1 MSSALLAPAADPGHR
16 PAGIPRV
23 SLVQGFA
30 ALRRWQADHPRLVDS
45 AVAVAVF
52 VGVVTGPLTG
62 GDHDHGH
69 PGIGGRAAAA
79 DVLTLSLLVV
89 AAASLI
95 VRRRSP
101 LAVWAVCMLAAVAVI
116 AHHGDPTAA
125 TVPSYVALFTVGTL
139 LPLRTTVLVT
149 GGTAAVYA
157 VTLTLA
163 EGTFSDR
170 TLSLL
175 AFVGV
180 AAAIGLAVRSQ
191 RLAVEAAEARA
202 QQAEVTR
209 EEEAVRRVTDERLRI
224 ARELHDI
231 VAHHISVINVQAG
244 VARHLMTE
252 QPDQARTALG
262 LVRQASR
269 TVLTEMSTVLGLLR
283 TGEDENPVEPAPGL
297 AQVPAVVATMERAG
311 LHTTWRLT
319 GEAYALSELAD
330 LTAYRVVQE
339 SLTNALK
346 HGTGSADLTLD
357 YRLDDVVVEVRNPVP
372 DDATPSGSGGHG
384 LVGMRERVASVAG
397 RLSAGRGSDDE
408 FTVRV
413 QIPRGPVA

>member
-1 MSSALLAPAADPGHR
+1 M
-16 PAGIPRV
+16 
-23 SLVQGFA
+23 
-30 ALRRWQADHPRLVDS
+30 
-45 AVAVAVF
+45 VAVAVF

-69 PGIGGRAAAA
+69 PGIAGRAAAA
-79 DVLTLSLLVV
+79 DVLTISLLVL
-89 AAASLI
+89 ASASLI

-101 LAVWAVCMLAAVAVI
+101 LAVWAVSVLAAVAVI

-139 LPLRTTVLVT
+139 LPLRTTVPVT
-149 GGTAAVYA
+149 VGTAAVYA
-157 VTLTLA
+157 VTLILT

-180 AAAIGLAVRSQ
+180 AAAVGLAVRSQ

-244 VARHLMTE
+244 VARHLMADD
-252 QPDQARTALG
+252 PDQARTALG
-262 LVRQASR
+262 LVREASR
-269 TVLTEMSTVLGLLR
+269 TVLSEMSTVLGLLR
-283 TGEDENPVEPAPGL
+283 TGEDEISVEPAPGL
-297 AQVPAVVATMERAG
+297 AQLPAVVRSMEQAG
-311 LHTTWRLT
+311 LRTTWRVA

-357 YRLDDVVVEVRNPVP
+357 YRPDAVVVEVRNPVSDGAAP
-372 DDATPSGSGGHG
+372 TATGGHG
-384 LVGMRERVASVAG
+384 LVGMGERVTAVAG
-397 RLSAGRGSDDE
+397 RLSAGRAAEDA
-408 FTVRV
+408 FVVRAE
-413 QIPRGPVA
+413 IPRGRTA

>member
-1 MSSALLAPAADPGHR
+1 VG
-16 PAGIPRV
+16 
-23 SLVQGFA
+23 LVQGFA
-30 ALRRWQADHPRLVDS
+30 ALRRWQAEHPRVVDS
-45 AVAVAVF
+45 VVAVVVF
-52 VGVVTGPLTG
+52 VGVVTGPLTDG

-69 PGIGGRAAAA
+69 PGIGGRAASA
-79 DVLTLSLLVV
+79 DVLTISLLVV

-95 VRRRSP
+95 LRRRAP
-101 LAVWAVCMLAAVAVI
+101 LAVWAVSVLAAVAVI
-116 AHHGDPTAA
+116 AHHGDATAA
-125 TVPSYVALFTVGTL
+125 VVPSYVALFTVGSL
-139 LPLRTTVLVT
+139 RPLRTTVLVT
-149 GGTAAVYA
+149 AGTAAAYA

-180 AAAIGLAVRSQ
+180 AAAIGLAVRNQ
-191 RLAVEAAEARA
+191 RLAVESAEARA
-202 QQAEVTR
+202 RQAEVTS
-209 EEEAVRRVTDERLRI
+209 EQEAVRRVTDERLRI
-224 ARELHDI
+224 ARELHDV

-244 VARHLMTE
+244 VARHLLTE

-262 LVRQASR
+262 LVREASR
-269 TVLTEMSTVLGLLR
+269 TVLSEMSTVLGLLR

-297 AQVPAVVATMERAG
+297 AQVPAVVRTMERAG
-311 LHTTWRLT
+311 LRTTWRVA
-319 GEAYALSELAD
+319 GEAYALSEPAD

-357 YRLDDVVVEVRNPVP
+357 YRRDVVVVQVRNPVP
-372 DDATPSGSGGHG
+372 ADAASSASGGHG
-384 LVGMRERVASVAG
+384 LVGMRERVASVDG
-397 RLSAGRGSDDE
+397 RLSAGRGPDDE

-413 QIPRGPVA
+413 EIPRGSAA